1 MTSRYLDVIFV
12 IFAIYCDGIWL
23 PDIETGD
30 ILILASILKYAQ
42 GNI

>member
-1 MTSRYLDVIFV
+1 MTSLYLDVIFV
-12 IFAIYCDGIWL
+12 DFAIYCDGIWL

-30 ILILASILKYAQ
+30 ILMLASTLKYTQ